1 LGLGA
6 IADFGILDS
15 TVRYVSKY
23 YSFGDEP
30 AVVRTIRSAAS
41 VCAIVGLVGVGILA
55 ASASFIARYL
65 LHIPSVE
72 QHIAAAAIQLSGLYF
87 LFGFI
92 NAGLRSALRGCHR
105 FDLDAKLDIA
115 FEVVTTLTNVA
126 LAYGGAGLLA
136 VLTNMTLWSLVA
148 ACATAVTLRRTA
160 VK

>member
-1 LGLGA
+1 VDDGSAARAPIRHQLTATARIKLYRAGLSLHLSPLGARGVRNLLFSSAKYLARPTLNLVATPILLSYLGGTQYGLLMTVSAILGLGA

-72 QHIAAAAIQLSGLYF
+72 QHIA
-87 LFGFI
+87 
-92 NAGLRSALRGCHR
+92 
-105 FDLDAKLDIA
+105 
-115 FEVVTTLTNVA
+115 
-126 LAYGGAGLLA
+126 
-136 VLTNMTLWSLVA
+136 
-148 ACATAVTLRRTA
+148 
-160 VK
+160 